1 MIVLQEINNLA
12 PSGSD
17 FVDMPERTA
26 PDEVVL
32 NLMAHSVEVA
42 HANGDAS
49 AQVCLW
55 NCMCTLAFVRRTYH
69 SFRLLLVFRF

>member
-17 FVDMPERTA
+17 FVDLQERTA

-49 AQVCLW
+49 AQVCLL

-69 SFRLLLVFRF
+69 SFRLLVVFHV

>member
-49 AQVCLW
+49 AQVCLLNW
-55 NCMCTLAFVRRTYH
+55 MCALASVCRACTAFAC
-69 SFRLLLVFRF
+69 